1 MKDEDI
7 YDSVKILRSDG
18 KLNLN
23 CRLAGNCAFS
33 RTKWKCSIQ
42 GCTDVSKSVSES
54 VFLSVV
60 ISINK
65 KTKKS
70 TDRNKG
76 VVKKLV
82 NEIINLYLISNLLK

>member
-1 MKDEDI
+1 M
-7 YDSVKILRSDG
+7 SV
-18 KLNLN
+18 NLFQI
-23 CRLAGNCAFS
+23 CFR
-33 RTKWKCSIQ
+33 I
-42 GCTDVSKSVSES
+42 SVSECS
-54 VFLSVV
+54 D
-60 ISINK
+60 INKK